1 MKSFRI
7 AVIPGDGMGKE
18 VVSEG
23 VRVLKKAAAVPA
35 WLSLIA
41 AALTAAGPMPSSCE
55 PSTHRRAQSV

>member
-35 WLSLIA
+35 WLSLISV
-41 AALTAAGPMPSSCE
+41 ALTAVGPMPK
-55 PSTHRRAQSV
+55 